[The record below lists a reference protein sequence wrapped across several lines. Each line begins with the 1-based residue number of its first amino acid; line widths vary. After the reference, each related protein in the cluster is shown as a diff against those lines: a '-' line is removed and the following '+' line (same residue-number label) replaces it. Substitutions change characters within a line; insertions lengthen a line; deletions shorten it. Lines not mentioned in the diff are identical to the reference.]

1 METKD
6 LIRECIMLPG
16 AIDIVNQGFEQLR
29 EGSNFLKTLYGH
41 AAKVLHTQMMHD
53 YRELSRELRSRGYT
67 IVAGDKGPTGQTYIV
82 RIRGSSDR
90 TMTVPADVA
99 KRETDAILERYVKQ
113 LEHDLEN
120 RRYAQ

>member
-16 AIDIVNQGFEQLR
+16 AIDIINQGFEQL
-29 EGSNFLKTLYGH
+29 GKSSNFLKTLYGH

-67 IVAGDKGPTGQTYIV
+67 IVAGPIEPTKQVFTI
-82 RIRGSSDR
+82 RLRGSSDR
-90 TMTVPADVA
+90 TMTVPADAA
-99 KRETDAILERYVKQ
+99 KRETDVILERYVKQ
-113 LEHDLEN
+113 LEKELEN
-120 RRYAQ
+120 KRYA